1 MTIDNRSLRAL
12 AESVIEYTN
21 AVSINPEATVE
32 RLNRAK
38 NDRIEAIRIVAIL
51 NREEADEKRLREA
64 VKSENQT

>member
-1 MTIDNRSLRAL
+1 VTIDNRSLRAL